1 MQIRDILEQKGSDV
15 FTVLPSA
22 SVLEVLRMLNEKHIG
37 ALVVVSKSGRI
48 EGIVSE
54 RDILRH
60 LEGCAMDRKVTEIM
74 SAKEKL
80 IIGHLDDTV
89 DYALNMFTKNRIRHL
104 PIIEGEKLV
113 GMISIGDAVASQ
125 LSNVEFEKKA
135 LMDYITGS
143 YAQ

>member
-15 FTVLPSA
+15 YTVLPTTT
-22 SVLEVLRMLNEKHIG
+22 VLEVVRTLNEKHIG
-37 ALVVVSKSGRI
+37 ALVVSNKSGKI

-60 LEGCAMDRKVTEIM
+60 LESCKMEMPVSDVMTPM
-74 SAKEKL
+74 NKL
-80 IIGHLDDTV
+80 IIGHLDDTIE
-89 DYALNMFTKNRIRHL
+89 YAMTMFTKNKIRHL
-104 PIIEGEKLV
+104 PIIEGDRLV